1 MAQVKSDKKMNKFKV
16 QKTEYISKLKETLLI
31 KYFESEFEIRIQNRV
46 MLTNVNAVTVI
57 NGQKVK
63 ITDYITLLKK
73 DLTNLETRITLI
85 EDLEDEL
92 K

>member
-46 MLTNVNAVTVI
+46 MLTNVKAETVI
-57 NGQKVK
+57 NGQKIR
-63 ITDYITLLKK
+63 ITDYIALLKK
-73 DLTNLETRITLI
+73 DLKTLEHRIDLI
-85 EDLEDEL
+85 EDIEKE
-92 K
+92 